1 MIIKWK
7 GPAQHLDRVLVKPGD
22 EIDTAELGIPEAA
35 AKVWIRDGDA
45 EEVKKPRAAAM
56 KSNP

>member
-7 GPAQHLDRVLVKPGD
+7 GPAQHMDQGLVKPGD
-22 EIDTAELGIPEAA
+22 VIDAPDDV

-45 EEVKKPRAAAM
+45 EEVKKPRAAKKADAEE
-56 KSNP
+56 